1 MSDEAAAKA
10 AGCDDAENWWLYRL
24 LACFAVVH
32 GLFLALDARY
42 PSAFL
47 RGDRSSTR
55 MAAIDALGRLS
66 DWHAFVAYLGTHGNP
81 GDYAPQALLY
91 LAGGKFGLVIAQI
104 CLMLLSGA
112 CVFRLARLCE
122 LSVRASALATAL
134 YLGSPH
140 SLVLPHQLCSEG
152 LFVPLVVI
160 ST

>member
-1 MSDEAAAKA
+1 MSD
-10 AGCDDAENWWLYRL
+10 DAVATATTRDVRENRWLYRL
-24 LACFAVVH
+24 LVCFAVVH

-66 DWHAFVAYLGTHGNP
+66 DWHTFVAYFGAHGNP

-91 LAGGKFGLVIAQI
+91 LAGGKFTLVIAQI

-122 LSVRASALATAL
+122 LSARASCLATA
-134 YLGSPH
+134 
-140 SLVLPHQLCSEG
+140 
-152 LFVPLVVI
+152 
-160 ST
+160 